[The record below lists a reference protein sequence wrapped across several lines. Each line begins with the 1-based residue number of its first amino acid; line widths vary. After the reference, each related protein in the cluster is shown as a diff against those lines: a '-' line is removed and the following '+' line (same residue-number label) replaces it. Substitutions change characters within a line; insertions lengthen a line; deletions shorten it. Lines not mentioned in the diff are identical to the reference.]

1 MLKLSRRKG
10 KNQLSAEERRLI
22 IRNMTPMHNPLMQL
36 LFNENVR
43 LVEELLNGVLGRS
56 DIRVITV
63 ETEKKFPALLLQ
75 KSVQLDVL
83 ATLDDGSKVNIEIQ
97 IKEAG
102 ADPFRSRFYHS
113 IMDTNHLRRGESY
126 NDLPCTYVIFITEKD
141 IFGLGERI
149 YTFTD
154 LDITLNLPL
163 NNGQYTIY
171 VNRCAEY
178 DGSRLAD
185 ILHDFG
191 CCNPDDMRVDYIRR
205 EVNFYKNTEE
215 GNKVINMMSNS
226 FYAAGMKKGEAKGEA
241 KGRAEGEII
250 GRVREKIKYIGKGF
264 ETVSEAAMDIGI
276 SEDEFRRIASE
287 NGFTIL

>member
-1 MLKLSRRKG
+1 MSRRKG

-56 DIRVITV
+56 DFRVITV

-154 LDITLNLPL
+154 LDIRLNLPL

-276 SEDEFRRIASE
+276 SENEFRRIASE
-287 NGFTIL
+287 NGFTISHI

>member
-1 MLKLSRRKG
+1 MSRRKG

-22 IRNMTPMHNPLMQL
+22 IRNMTPMHNLLMQL

-56 DIRVITV
+56 DFRVITV

-75 KSVQLDVL
+75 KAVQLDVL
-83 ATLDDGSKVNIEIQ
+83 ATLDDGSKVNLEIQ
-97 IKEAG
+97 IRETR

-154 LDITLNLPL
+154 LDIRLNLPL

-276 SEDEFRRIASE
+276 SENEFRRIASE

>member
-1 MLKLSRRKG
+1 MSRRKG

-56 DIRVITV
+56 DFRVITV

-154 LDITLNLPL
+154 LDIRLNLPL

-226 FYAAGMKKGEAKGEA
+226 FYAAGMKKGEARGEA

-250 GRVREKIKYIGKGF
+250 GRVREKIKNIGKGF
-264 ETVSEAAMDIGI
+264 ETLSEAAKDIGI

-287 NGFTIL
+287 NGITIL

>member
-1 MLKLSRRKG
+1 MSRRKG

-83 ATLDDGSKVNIEIQ
+83 ATLDDRSKVNIEIQ

-154 LDITLNLPL
+154 LDIRLNLPL

-276 SEDEFRRIASE
+276 SENEFRRIASE

>member
-1 MLKLSRRKG
+1 MSRRKG

-56 DIRVITV
+56 DFRVITV

>member
-1 MLKLSRRKG
+1 MSRRKG

-56 DIRVITV
+56 DFRVITV

-154 LDITLNLPL
+154 FDIRLNLPL

-276 SEDEFRRIASE
+276 SENEFRRIASE

>member
-1 MLKLSRRKG
+1 MSRRKG

-75 KSVQLDVL
+75 KAVQLDVM

-97 IKEAG
+97 IRETG

-126 NDLPCTYVIFITEKD
+126 NDLPYTYVIFITDKD

-154 LDITLNLPL
+154 FDIRLNLPL

-171 VNRCAEY
+171 VNRRAEY

-276 SEDEFRRIASE
+276 SENEFRRIASE

>member
-1 MLKLSRRKG
+1 MSRRKR

-83 ATLDDGSKVNIEIQ
+83 ATLNDGSKVNIEIQ

-154 LDITLNLPL
+154 LDIRLNLPL

-276 SEDEFRRIASE
+276 SENEFRRIASE

>member
-1 MLKLSRRKG
+1 MSRRKG

-75 KSVQLDVL
+75 KAVQLDVL

-97 IKEAG
+97 IRETG

-154 LDITLNLPL
+154 LDIRLNLPL

-287 NGFTIL
+287 NGFTISHI

>member
-1 MLKLSRRKG
+1 
-10 KNQLSAEERRLI
+10 
-22 IRNMTPMHNPLMQL
+22 MTPMHNPLMQL

-56 DIRVITV
+56 DFRVITV

-126 NDLPCTYVIFITEKD
+126 NDLPYTYVIFITDKD

-154 LDITLNLPL
+154 FDIRLNLPL

-171 VNRCAEY
+171 VNRRAEY

-276 SEDEFRRIASE
+276 SENEFRRIASE

>member
-1 MLKLSRRKG
+1 MSRRKR

-56 DIRVITV
+56 DFRVITV

-154 LDITLNLPL
+154 LDIRLNLPL

-276 SEDEFRRIASE
+276 SENEFRRIASE

>member
-1 MLKLSRRKG
+1 MSRRKG

-22 IRNMTPMHNPLMQL
+22 IRNMTPMHNLLMQL

-56 DIRVITV
+56 DFRVITV

-75 KSVQLDVL
+75 KAVQLDVL

-154 LDITLNLPL
+154 LDIRLNLPL

-264 ETVSEAAMDIGI
+264 ETLSEAAKDIGI
-276 SEDEFRRIASE
+276 SEDEFRRVASE
-287 NGFTIL
+287 NGITISHK

>member
-1 MLKLSRRKG
+1 MSRRKR
-10 KNQLSAEERRLI
+10 KNQLSAEERKLI
-22 IRNMTPMHNPLMQL
+22 IRSMTPMHNPLMQL

-43 LVEELLNGVLGRS
+43 LVEELLNGVLDRS
-56 DIRVITV
+56 DFRVITV

-154 LDITLNLPL
+154 LDIRLNLPL

-264 ETVSEAAMDIGI
+264 ETISEAAMDIGI
-276 SEDEFRRIASE
+276 SENEFRRIASE

>member
-1 MLKLSRRKG
+1 MSRRKR

-56 DIRVITV
+56 DFRVITV

-75 KSVQLDVL
+75 KSVLLDVL

-154 LDITLNLPL
+154 LDIRLNLPL

-276 SEDEFRRIASE
+276 SENEFRRIASE
-287 NGFTIL
+287 NGFTISHI

>member
-1 MLKLSRRKG
+1 MSRRKR

-36 LFNENVR
+36 LFNENVL

-75 KSVQLDVL
+75 KAVQLDVL
-83 ATLDDGSKVNIEIQ
+83 ATLDDGSKVNT
-97 IKEAG
+97 
-102 ADPFRSRFYHS
+102 FRSRFYHS

-154 LDITLNLPL
+154 LDIRLNLPL

-276 SEDEFRRIASE
+276 SENEFRRIASE

>member
-1 MLKLSRRKG
+1 MSRRKG
-10 KNQLSAEERRLI
+10 KNQLSAEARRLI

-56 DIRVITV
+56 DFRVITV

-154 LDITLNLPL
+154 LDIRLNLPL

-276 SEDEFRRIASE
+276 SENEFRRIASE

>member
-1 MLKLSRRKG
+1 MSRRKG

-56 DIRVITV
+56 DFRVITV

-154 LDITLNLPL
+154 LDIRLNLPL

-276 SEDEFRRIASE
+276 SENEFRRIASE

>member
-1 MLKLSRRKG
+1 
-10 KNQLSAEERRLI
+10 
-22 IRNMTPMHNPLMQL
+22 MHNPLMQL

-43 LVEELLNGVLGRS
+43 LVEELPNGVLGRS

-97 IKEAG
+97 IRETG

-154 LDITLNLPL
+154 LDIRLNLPL

-171 VNRCAEY
+171 VNRRAEY

-287 NGFTIL
+287 NGFTISHI

>member
-1 MLKLSRRKG
+1 MSRRKG

-75 KSVQLDVL
+75 KAVQLDVL

-97 IKEAG
+97 IRETG

-126 NDLPCTYVIFITEKD
+126 NDLPYTYVIFITDKD

-154 LDITLNLPL
+154 LDIRLNLPL

-171 VNRCAEY
+171 VNRRAEY

-276 SEDEFRRIASE
+276 SENEFRRIASE

>member
-1 MLKLSRRKG
+1 MSRRKG

-56 DIRVITV
+56 DFRVITV

-97 IKEAG
+97 IRETG

-126 NDLPCTYVIFITEKD
+126 NDLPYTYVIFITDKD

-154 LDITLNLPL
+154 FDIRLNLPL

-276 SEDEFRRIASE
+276 SENEFRRIASE
-287 NGFTIL
+287 NGFTISHI

>member
-1 MLKLSRRKG
+1 MSRRKG

-43 LVEELLNGVLGRS
+43 LVEEVLNGVLGRS